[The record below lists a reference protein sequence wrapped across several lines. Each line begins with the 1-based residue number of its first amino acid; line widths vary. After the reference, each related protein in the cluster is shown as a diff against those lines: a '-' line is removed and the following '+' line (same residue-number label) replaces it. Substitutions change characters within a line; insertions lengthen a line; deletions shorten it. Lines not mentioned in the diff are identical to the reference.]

1 MHYEVFIPSTD
12 SDGFDTTITVEALN
26 WMAALKSGLERI
38 GEGSD
43 VMKNVMCDIKSDN
56 SIHVTDATSRR
67 VFVLREV
74 SIDSLADEGTP
85 TESGNEESSSAV
97 ETASTDEAVQAT
109 PSAEEPAVQPE
120 STPAESVVV
129 ESAPAAEPEESPAAE
144 AQTVLLAQPQEVLE
158 VAKETTK
165 ETAKE
170 PEQKPAKAAQAEPPA
185 EAAQP
190 AATTKPEE
198 QPAPSSERLRVGSSS
213 QQALRRDED
222 QPRIVK
228 ETRQKTDENKALN
241 LGRANEK
248 VSETLIE
255 DVFLEIQDIHEN
267 NMSME
272 EVINFVMDMSVD
284 KLNAE
289 SGAILLADVNGKE
302 LYFATARGPKAKEV
316 LSFRVPMS
324 QGLAGFCAREGVS
337 LAINDAQKDPRFYK
351 EISQSLGYETRSL
364 LCVPIQQEGQ
374 IYGVIE
380 VINKKSGS
388 HFSSDETNALAYI
401 GRQLARYIFDVVISK
416 S

>member
-74 SIDSLADEGTP
+74 SIDSIADEGAP

-97 ETASTDEAVQAT
+97 ETASTDESVQAT
-109 PSAEEPAVQPE
+109 PSAEEPAAQPAP
-120 STPAESVVV
+120 PAETAPAETAPAETASV
-129 ESAPAAEPEESPAAE
+129 ESSPAAE

-170 PEQKPAKAAQAEPPA
+170 PAKAAQAEPPA